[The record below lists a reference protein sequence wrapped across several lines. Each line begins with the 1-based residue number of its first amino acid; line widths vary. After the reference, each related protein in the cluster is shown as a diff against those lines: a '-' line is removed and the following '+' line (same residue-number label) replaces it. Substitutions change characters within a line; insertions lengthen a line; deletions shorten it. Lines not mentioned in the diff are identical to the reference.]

1 MADFD
6 KKEGKGRRG
15 EGTHVELE
23 VGETKEER
31 ETEFKI
37 LGSWEKTLK
46 RKLREMGARK
56 IFDGMTETTWFKN
69 GLPRGVSARIRKSVD
84 GSGKV
89 KYTWTI
95 KCDPMYT
102 NGASARGLRDKFE
115 RTGREKGFK
124 QSKAKLM
131 SELEK
136 LGVDI
141 PKTLQ
146 KPTLVVGKHRTS
158 YAFEEGEH
166 AELRLDF
173 DSIIEVNGKTV
184 RPLELMEIEDT
195 SDSSVLRKETKTM
208 NCVIDL
214 GFDETHI
221 DTEFAYMSTEQL
233 LNRLGYIQKRA
244 VVASEMREGDS

>member
-1 MADFD
+1 M
-6 KKEGKGRRG
+6 
-15 EGTHVELE
+15 
-23 VGETKEER
+23 
-31 ETEFKI
+31 
-37 LGSWEKTLK
+37 
-46 RKLREMGARK
+46 
-56 IFDGMTETTWFKN
+56 
-69 GLPRGVSARIRKSVD
+69 SARIRKSVEEA
-84 GSGKV
+84 GKV
-89 KYTWTI
+89 KFTWTI

-115 RTGREKGFK
+115 RTGREKNFK

-131 SELEK
+131 SELAK

-141 PKTLQ
+141 PTTLEQ
-146 KPTLVVGKHRTS
+146 PTLIVKKHRAS

-173 DSIIEVNGKTV
+173 DSIVEVNGKAV

-195 SDSSVLRKETKTM
+195 SDSSVFQKETKTM

-214 GFDETHI
+214 GFNETHI

-233 LNRLGYIQKRA
+233 LNRKGYIQKRA
-244 VVASEMREGDS
+244 VVASGMREDEG